1 MIQRQAV
8 ARRITQFNRKR
19 RRLNLIIDAE
29 TTRQAFR
36 ERRFTRAEVAD
47 QLNNFPAAQFRANAF
62 AKIAHLVFGHNFHN
76 HDYKLRAVFREICYN
91 TFMLITIENLIGAPL
106 MSLQTG
112 QPLAQIDS
120 AIIDP
125 RNLKVLAFFCS
136 GPMVD
141 FQPAVIYASD
151 IREFG
156 QMGAIIDSSDKIL
169 PLEDL
174 VRLQE
179 ILDFGF
185 VLDGIRVVDDHK
197 NKLGKVS
204 DYTIDPESFF
214 IQQLIVAPT
223 LLRSFR
229 IATLT
234 ISRHQIKEINNS
246 RIVVKAPTVRSHEPN
261 PNSVELSPQLDNPF
275 RKPKIAPD
283 NSELKS

>member
-1 MIQRQAV
+1 M
-8 ARRITQFNRKR
+8 
-19 RRLNLIIDAE
+19 
-29 TTRQAFR
+29 
-36 ERRFTRAEVAD
+36 
-47 QLNNFPAAQFRANAF
+47 
-62 AKIAHLVFGHNFHN
+62 FH
-76 HDYKLRAVFREICYN
+76 EICYN
-91 TFMLITIENLIGAPL
+91 TFMLITIKNLIDAPL

-112 QPLAQIDS
+112 QPLARIDS

-125 RNLKVLAFFCS
+125 RNLKIIAFFCS

-141 FQPAVIYASD
+141 FQPAVIYAND

-156 QMGAIIDSSDKIL
+156 QMGAIIDSSNKIL

-185 VLDGIRVVDDHK
+185 VLDGIHVFDDYK

-204 DYTIDPESFF
+204 NYTIDPESFF
-214 IQQLIVAPT
+214 IQQLIVTPT

-234 ISRHQIKEINNS
+234 ISRNQIKEINNS
-246 RIVVKAPTVRSHEPN
+246 RIVVKSPIVHSHEHSPS
-261 PNSVELSPQLDNPF
+261 PVELPLQIDNPF
-275 RKPKIAPD
+275 RKSKPAAENI
-283 NSELKS
+283 NSNDTR